1 MIRFMPALTA
11 VFCFGVTVSQFL
23 KIRFDFIYFAGVIF
37 LVFSLAYLKRKIVF
51 GVFIILAVFA
61 LGGAVLKNC
70 AFLPKTHISNFAYY
84 QNGKIY
90 NITGVIRS
98 DPEQKG
104 RNCRFLLETSSIEFD
119 RFKYDSRGKILV
131 NLSYPQELRYGDEII
146 LTGTLRRPYKAAG
159 ELNYRDY
166 LERQGIYCLM
176 SAKLVRLKRHA
187 YSLAGA
193 AVFVRN
199 KIDKVISDNLSP
211 SVAGI
216 MLAMVL
222 GEKKQVAPLIY
233 DTMVKTGTVHV
244 LVVSGFNVGIV
255 AFVSLLFLKILRV
268 PRKARYILTI
278 LILIIYCLMTGSSNP
293 VVRATIMGA
302 FFLCGFLIER
312 EPDINNALS
321 LAALSILLANP
332 RQLSDIGFQL
342 SFASVIAIVW
352 FYPKLNAF
360 LKAEKLKNKAI
371 RYMIQSCLV
380 SLSAWLGTAGFI
392 AYYFRIF
399 SPVTVLANV
408 FAVPLAALITL
419 CGFTLVF
426 TASLLPWFTPY
437 VGAVSE
443 AAITLLLQLD
453 TLVAGV
459 PGAYFYLPA

>member
-1 MIRFMPALTA
+1 
-11 VFCFGVTVSQFL
+11 
-23 KIRFDFIYFAGVIF
+23 
-37 LVFSLAYLKRKIVF
+37 
-51 GVFIILAVFA
+51 
-61 LGGAVLKNC
+61 
-70 AFLPKTHISNFAYY
+70 
-84 QNGKIY
+84 
-90 NITGVIRS
+90 
-98 DPEQKG
+98 
-104 RNCRFLLETSSIEFD
+104 
-119 RFKYDSRGKILV
+119 
-131 NLSYPQELRYGDEII
+131 
-146 LTGTLRRPYKAAG
+146 
-159 ELNYRDY
+159 
-166 LERQGIYCLM
+166 
-176 SAKLVRLKRHA
+176 
-187 YSLAGA
+187 
-193 AVFVRN
+193 
-199 KIDKVISDNLSP
+199 
-211 SVAGI
+211 
-216 MLAMVL
+216 
-222 GEKKQVAPLIY
+222 
-233 DTMVKTGTVHV
+233 
-244 LVVSGFNVGIV
+244 
-255 AFVSLLFLKILRV
+255 
-268 PRKARYILTI
+268 
-278 LILIIYCLMTGSSNP
+278 
-293 VVRATIMGA
+293 MGA

-332 RQLSDIGFQL
+332 RQFSDIGFQL